1 MFIRDLAD
9 VRDLFSSIKGSITG
23 VGITAYA
30 RIVPAYFCP
39 SYHII
44 SLRKTLDLP
53 LLRKIAEIFCLEE
66 RLGRTVITE
75 DFNSA
80 SLLSQ
85 AETKAFLEKQASPRY
100 LLLYQSYAELEARA
114 VREGWV
120 LLSNPSSLRMR
131 VADRVFFQRMADHL
145 QLNRVPGD
153 IYPLDHL
160 FSLEYGDWAGKIDPK
175 FVVQLPEIRK
185 GGGRGTFFVKS
196 ASDYQRLKQ
205 TLEGGQWRGT
215 KLRTAGIHKFI
226 DGTPASLALCLT
238 RHGILL
244 SGLQRQLIDLPY
256 CRGVPENGIFCGH
269 SWGENP
275 WPGQVQ
281 AEALRQA
288 RLIGEHLAGMGYKG
302 ILGIDFVVCEDK
314 NGVYALECNPR
325 FTGAFPMLSQLH
337 LRHEIIPME
346 VFHVLE
352 FLGLPYQIEPSSLN
366 AKYAET
372 IPGSHIILFERPGAL
387 LKGDGIPVAGL
398 YECETDTGRIYYV
411 GEASDFRAFRNERQ
425 FIIIDGPPALPGGS
439 PWRAGPPHTADKN
452 VTAGDPFQRLCRIL
466 FPNAILN
473 AGETLSQ
480 RARMAGDWVYS
491 QVYGEGGSNL
501 PKNRDPSRAAG
512 VVE

>member
-9 VRDLFSSIKGSITG
+9 VRDFFGSIKGSITG
-23 VGITAYA
+23 VGITAFA

-53 LLRKIAEIFCLEE
+53 LLRKIAAIFCLEE
-66 RLGRTVITE
+66 GLGRVVAGE

-80 SLLSQ
+80 SILSH
-85 AETKAFLEKQASPRY
+85 ATTRAFLEKQAPPRY
-100 LLLYQSYAELEARA
+100 LLLYQSYPELEQLA

-120 LLSNPSSLRMR
+120 PLANPSSLRMR
-131 VADRVFFQRMADHL
+131 VADRAFFQRMAEHL
-145 QLNRVPGD
+145 QLKRVPGG

-160 FSLEYGDWAGKIDPK
+160 FSLEYGDWAGTIDAK

-185 GGGRGTFFVKS
+185 GGGRGTFFVKC
-196 ASDYQRLKQ
+196 AHDYQKLQ
-205 TLEGGQWRGT
+205 HTLGAGQWRGT
-215 KLRTAGIHKFI
+215 KLRTAAIYKFI

-238 RHGILL
+238 GHGILL

-256 CRGVPENGIFCGH
+256 CRGIPENGIFCGH
-269 SWGENP
+269 SWGEDA
-275 WPGQVQ
+275 WPGHVE
-281 AEALRQA
+281 AEAFRQA

-302 ILGIDFVVCEDK
+302 ILGIDFVVSEDK
-314 NGVYALECNPR
+314 KEVYALECNPR

-337 LRHEIIPME
+337 LRQEIIPME

-352 FLGLPYQIEPSSLN
+352 FLGLPYEIEPSSLN

-372 IPGSHIILFERPGAL
+372 IHGSHIILFEQPGAL
-387 LKGDGIPVAGL
+387 LKGDGMPVAGL
-398 YECETDTGRIYYV
+398 YECETDTGRIYHV

-425 FIIIDGPPALPGGS
+425 FIIIDGPPHKPE
-439 PWRAGPPHTADKN
+439 KN

-473 AGETLSQ
+473 HGETLSQ
-480 RARMAGDWVYS
+480 WAQMAADWVYS
-491 QVYGEGGSNL
+491 QVYVEDLKIHHSKFEIRNGSTSS
-501 PKNRDPSRAAG
+501 PP
-512 VVE
+512 